1 MSQCASE
8 PARGVSQMCRD
19 PVDKIR
25 RPPHTCN
32 SSPLPMLRRTA
43 PPSRP
48 PSGRYAVGLRTSL
61 DPDGLTSACPAPT
74 EKAKE
79 EDTYPLTG
87 PAPSGLNCGITWQ
100 DRKPP
105 PLRGHSPRLAA

>member
-25 RPPHTCN
+25 RPPHLQLF
-32 SSPLPMLRRTA
+32 SAAHAA
-43 PPSRP
+43 PNGAAVKA